1 MNDNVIK
8 HYRIIKNLTME
19 ELGSKIGYTKSAI
32 YRMEKGLFQP
42 KASAI
47 IKLSEILQCPI
58 IELINHFAKLEVNN

>member
-1 MNDNVIK
+1 MNDNIIK
-8 HYRIIKNLTME
+8 YYRIKKGMTLE

-47 IKLSEILQCPI
+47 INLSNILDCSI
-58 IELINHFAKLEVNN
+58 SELVNHFAKLESKQ